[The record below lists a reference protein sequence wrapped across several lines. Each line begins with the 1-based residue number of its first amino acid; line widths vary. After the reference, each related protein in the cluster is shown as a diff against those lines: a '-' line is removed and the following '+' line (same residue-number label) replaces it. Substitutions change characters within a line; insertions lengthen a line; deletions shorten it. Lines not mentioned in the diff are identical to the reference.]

1 MRSNNTASHGQ
12 KAPRLEA
19 VYKERRHS
27 VRRSTT
33 EKQHPHHRGSR
44 GRRQRT
50 HDGAIALET
59 RVQRLCELEQTLL
72 VHVEAVAVAVRF
84 RLRRRVDPVQE
95 LHQVVD
101 SLRALPHHR
110 NPEIDR

>member
-1 MRSNNTASHGQ
+1 MA
-12 KAPRLEA
+12 
-19 VYKERRHS
+19 RRHLGS
-27 VRRSTT
+27 KLCTRSGVIQYGAARQKSTT
-33 EKQHPHHRGSR
+33 RAHQHHRGSR
-44 GRRQRT
+44 GRQQRT

-59 RVQRLCELEQTLL
+59 RVQRLRELEQTLL